1 LSDTT
6 PTAGPGKSLATF
18 DPSTSA
24 FPALFSTE
32 GEGGVAE
39 VLEDNFGDDGF
50 SPTDLDRLTVP
61 SGGGTAWDIPDE
73 DPERVVSGVIIHKQ
87 QTRSFW
93 FKKRGEDGEDD
104 GPPDCYSADG
114 KAGVGVFGAGS
125 EANPSGACADCPM
138 NVFGSSDTG
147 SGNGKACKEHVQV
160 FLLQPENVLPI
171 QVSLPPTS
179 LKNWKKYMTR
189 LAAKGR
195 SYMSVITALSLEV
208 AKGGGQTYSVV
219 VPNKVGELAPEETAA
234 ARAYGATIKGFL
246 EQAAAARAQASQAEQ
261 ESAQKGGTDSSSTDA
276 PKAAGD
282 PAKA

>member
-1 LSDTT
+1 MSSTT
-6 PTAGPGKSLATF
+6 SEPGKDLATF
-18 DPSTSA
+18 DASKSA
-24 FPALFSTE
+24 FPALFATD

-39 VLEDNFGDDGF
+39 VLQDNFGDDGF

-73 DPERVVSGVIIHKQ
+73 DPERVVSGVVIHKQ

-93 FKKRGEDGEDD
+93 FKKRGEDGEED
-104 GPPDCYSADG
+104 GPPNCYSADG
-114 KAGVGVFGAGS
+114 KVGVGVFGPGS
-125 EANPSGACADCPM
+125 DANPNGLCAECPM

-147 SGNGKACKEHVQV
+147 SGNGKACKEQMQV
-160 FLLQPENVLPI
+160 FLLQPEMVLPI

-189 LAAKGR
+189 LASRGK

-208 AKGGGQTYSVV
+208 TKGGGQTYSVV
-219 VPNKVGELAPEETAA
+219 VPNKVGELEPAEAAA

-246 EQAAAARAQASQAEQ
+246 EQAAAARAQQTQAEQ
-261 ESAQKGGTDSSSTDA
+261 ETAQKGGADPADA
-276 PKAAGD
+276 PK
-282 PAKA
+282 K